1 MQLPWPFHTTCFTTL
16 RYTIIHK
23 CFHKFYVETQLRW
36 NDINRNPISLGSDF
50 DLIPLSSWVILANS
64 ITDCLRWSLP
74 EPGLAL
80 LQLTKSGKSQR
91 ERTSPGRRRVQGKQ
105 RRHSVQTLETLM
117 KKVNKIAV
125 ENEMIL
131 RFNDSFKSFNDR
143 HSSGTCSMPGLCLN
157 LRHIIT

>member
-1 MQLPWPFHTTCFTTL
+1 M
-16 RYTIIHK
+16 
-23 CFHKFYVETQLRW
+23 
-36 NDINRNPISLGSDF
+36 NPISLGSDF
-50 DLIPLSSWVILANS
+50 DLIPLLSWVILAKS

-74 EPGLAL
+74 ELGLAL

-131 RFNDSFKSFNDR
+131 RFNK
-143 HSSGTCSMPGLCLN
+143 
-157 LRHIIT
+157 